1 MLKTRISLNI
11 SLNIAQEG
19 EIADMKFFFE
29 KLINTGFLEGSAL
42 KSVIGWIQSHLN
54 FGLLTDYLFSL
65 QGRRHPKKT
74 KKKHCFGK
82 TFPNLWTHPPTSGFL
97 WDLET
102 RKMKFGSKKTIFGVI
117 WGVWAYLISENYFW
131 QKTANRN
138 SRNDEIEPLSYILFI
153 NTMSVLAQ
161 VCEIIEQAVGNLFVQ
176 GTFSSMVVSI
186 VIGVSKLRWKS
197 NLPV

>member
-74 KKKHCFGK
+74 KKNTVLGK
-82 TFPNLWTHPPTSGFL
+82 LSQIFEPTHPPQGFYEIWKHERWNSGQKRRFL
-97 WDLET
+97 GW
-102 RKMKFGSKKTIFGVI
+102 FGHI
-117 WGVWAYLISENYFW
+117 WYLIFKNYFW

-138 SRNDEIEPLSYILFI
+138 SNNEIEPLSYILFI